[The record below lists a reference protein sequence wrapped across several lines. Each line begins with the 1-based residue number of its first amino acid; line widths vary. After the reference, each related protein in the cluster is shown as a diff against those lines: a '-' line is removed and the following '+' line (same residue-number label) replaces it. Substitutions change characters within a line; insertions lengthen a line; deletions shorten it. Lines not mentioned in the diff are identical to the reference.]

1 MNQYQIQQADEFR
14 ESLYLFRYYHGNF
27 PLYEIFSIYL
37 VAIPYNANIKT
48 KHKISIKG
56 SNMRSV
62 NCLVS
67 YEEARKQNDVFMV
80 LYLVCSYTLGY

>member
-1 MNQYQIQQADEFR
+1 MNLENPYIYSDTIMVTFHCAK
-14 ESLYLFRYYHGNF
+14 
-27 PLYEIFSIYL
+27 YL

-48 KHKISIKG
+48 KHKISIRG

-67 YEEARKQNDVFMV
+67 YVEARKQKDVFMV
-80 LYLVCSYTLGY
+80 LYLACSYTLGY

>member
-1 MNQYQIQQADEFR
+1 MNRYQIQQANDFR
-14 ESLYLFRYYHGNF
+14 ESLYLFKYYHGNF
-27 PLYEIFSIYL
+27 PLCEIYL

-48 KHKISIKG
+48 KHKTFIRG

-67 YEEARKQNDVFMV
+67 YVEARKQKDVFMV
-80 LYLVCSYTLGY
+80 LYLACSYTLGY